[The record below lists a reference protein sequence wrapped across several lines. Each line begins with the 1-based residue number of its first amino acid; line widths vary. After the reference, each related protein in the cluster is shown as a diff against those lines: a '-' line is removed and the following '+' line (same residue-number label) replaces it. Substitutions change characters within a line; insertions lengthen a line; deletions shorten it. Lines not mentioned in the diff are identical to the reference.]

1 VTRIATCCLSLLLAA
16 PAAAQSPATRPDLS
30 ASPPGKAAA
39 AAPAHAPAGT
49 KCAACHTPEG
59 WGDVKFIH
67 ERTGF
72 PLTGKHARVT
82 CKGCHTQDFQ
92 HPLGRACSAC
102 HRDVHAGNAGVQCAS
117 CHDTEGWKSRF
128 DADAHRRTNF
138 PLQGRHA
145 TLPCEQCHG
154 DRRDRSFARPTVP
167 CWECHQADLQSAGA
181 RGVDHSLFPGYPQ
194 LACLGCHGFWRWSP
208 ATFSGHGACFPIAS
222 GNHAGIPC
230 MSCHVSLPVPLQI
243 QSCSSVPY
251 PACTRCHPCASV
263 QPNHTGV
270 PGFSCVNL
278 DQRCYEC
285 HPSGSAEGDGGN
297 NLRRAQRKVK
307 P

>member
-1 VTRIATCCLSLLLAA
+1 VTIQLAAAALLLAA
-16 PAAAQSPATRPDLS
+16 TPQASAPPPPADPAP
-30 ASPPGKAAA
+30 KAGA
-39 AAPAHAPAGT
+39 AHAPADT

-72 PLTGKHARVT
+72 PLTGQHAHVACR
-82 CKGCHTQDFQ
+82 KCHVEDFKQ
-92 HPLGRACSAC
+92 PLGRSCSAC
-102 HRDVHAGNAGVQCAS
+102 HRDVHAGYAGVQCAS

-145 TLPCEQCHG
+145 LLPCEQCHG

-167 CWECHQADLQSAGA
+167 CWECHQADLQTASA
-181 RGVDHSLFPGYPQ
+181 RGTNHQAFAGYPE

-208 ATFSGHGACFPIAS
+208 ASFSGHGACFPIDS
-222 GNHAGIPC
+222 GNHAGIT
-230 MSCHVSLPVPLQI
+230 
-243 QSCSSVPY
+243 
-251 PACTRCHPCASV
+251 CTRCHVTLPNPLVIGSCSSTPYPKCTSCHPCSSV
-263 QPNHTGV
+263 QGQHTGV
-270 PGFSCVNL
+270 PGFSCTNL

-285 HPSGSAEGDGGN
+285 HPRGTADGGGD
-297 NLRRAQRKVK
+297 LRSGVRSIRKVK